1 MAEQQALITV
11 QGLKKYYPVKKE
23 HLFQRERQFIR
34 AVDGV
39 SFELNSAQTL
49 GLVGESGCGKSTVGK
64 LLAGIEELTQGE
76 ILRHGNR
83 RIQMIFQDPYAS
95 LNPRKRVYD
104 IIAEPML
111 WHGLTDKEHA
121 QERVG
126 QLLRDVGL
134 LENAMERYPHEFSGG
149 QRQRISIAK
158 ALSLEPSVIICDEP
172 VSALDMS
179 VQAQVLNLFRDL
191 QEKRGLSYLFIAHGL
206 GAVHYIS
213 HRTAVMYLGKIVEI
227 ADGDEIYRAPK
238 HPYTRMLIASVPV
251 ADPVGREEREVSIS
265 GEVPSAI
272 HIPEGCRF
280 CERCPYADAECQR
293 RDPDLTETEPGSGH
307 FIACLH
313 PNGVRRENS

>member
-23 HLFQRERQFIR
+23 HLFRRERQFIR

-179 VQAQVLNLFRDL
+179 VQAQVLNLFQDL

-251 ADPVGREEREVSIS
+251 ADPVGREEREGSIS

-280 CERCPYADAECQR
+280 CGRCPYADADCQR